1 MVLDGLDPNTEYYVN
16 VTAVTDTLESDAS
29 NGLRVVTQTDTS
41 ESICNACMPMY
52 SMCQYMPVSAFLSSP
67 VPCPRSGSDEKSM
80 IWIVAVIMVALVLVA
95 IIVLIVGVR

>member
-16 VTAVTDTLESDAS
+16 VTAVTDTFESDTS
-29 NGLRVVTQTDTS
+29 NGLRVVTQVTS
-41 ESICNACMPMY
+41 ESICKACMLCV
-52 SMCQYMPVSAFLSSP
+52 CQYMSVSAFLLSP
-67 VPCPRSGSDEKSM
+67 VPRPRSGPDEKSM